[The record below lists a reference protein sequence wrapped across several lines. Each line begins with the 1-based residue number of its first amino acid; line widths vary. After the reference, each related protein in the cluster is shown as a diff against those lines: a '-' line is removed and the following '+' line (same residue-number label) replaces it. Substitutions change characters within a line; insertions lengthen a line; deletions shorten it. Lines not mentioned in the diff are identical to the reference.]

1 MIKRFQNKI
10 AESRFALI
18 ATILLCLPA
27 WLVSAWYML
36 AYGSCLIPEQ
46 SSPTH
51 SLSPLT
57 PHPTFNVQ
65 HSTSYVLLWGLLT
78 LISVFLIA
86 ELNNRNALIRI
97 YSRMVSS
104 CFLVMATTL
113 TITHWSAERNVVT
126 LATSL
131 LFYLLFLTYQ
141 DRKATGK
148 VYYAFVSLSVASIF
162 FPQILFFV
170 PLLWLLMGT
179 RLLSLSVKTFFASI
193 LGLITPYWIILA
205 YKAWASYAV
214 GTDTLPPIKTFF
226 TEYVADIAQF
236 HSPIPYYYSIFVQ
249 PSFSLCSI
257 LHIAQYALPILCAI
271 IGTVHYFRTKQQDH
285 IKTQLLYESIIV
297 VNTTAIIF
305 MLAQP
310 QHIESLIGM
319 IIVTTA
325 PLIAHFV
332 ALTHTRWTN
341 RLTKLLLFLA
351 LTITILSLIAPL
363 IPTEICNSL
372 LTF

>member
-179 RLLSLSVKTFFASI
+179 RLLSLSVI
-193 LGLITPYWIILA
+193 LRIHIRTHHAILDNPRIQGMGI
-205 YKAWASYAV
+205 V
-214 GTDTLPPIKTFF
+214 CRRHRHPHPHQDFLHRICGRHRPVPLTHTILL
-226 TEYVADIAQF
+226 F
-236 HSPIPYYYSIFVQ
+236 H
-249 PSFSLCSI
+249 
-257 LHIAQYALPILCAI
+257 
-271 IGTVHYFRTKQQDH
+271 FR
-285 IKTQLLYESIIV
+285 
-297 VNTTAIIF
+297 TAII
-305 MLAQP
+305 
-310 QHIESLIGM
+310 
-319 IIVTTA
+319 
-325 PLIAHFV
+325 
-332 ALTHTRWTN
+332 
-341 RLTKLLLFLA
+341 
-351 LTITILSLIAPL
+351 LSLFNITYSPVCAAHTMRYHRYRPL
-363 IPTEICNSL
+363 FPYQAARPHQDAATL
-372 LTF
+372 